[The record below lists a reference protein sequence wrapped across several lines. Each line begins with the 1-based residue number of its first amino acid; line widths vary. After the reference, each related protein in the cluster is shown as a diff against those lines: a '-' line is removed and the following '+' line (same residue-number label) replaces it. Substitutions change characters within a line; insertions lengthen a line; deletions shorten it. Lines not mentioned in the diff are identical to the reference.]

1 MREIKFR
8 GKAKMSIEELDDLYL
23 EHENGWVYGHL
34 VMYGKTPYIVGDF
47 IEVDSEYTV
56 NEFWVPVYPESVGQF
71 TGLTDK
77 NGKEI
82 YEGDILL
89 LHQFLFD
96 GHEFENELIG
106 EVIYDQETCSF
117 ALRNIRNADVKKYM
131 GYKEHEDCGNIPIFN
146 FYGLHEESF
155 EKLGDIYENPELLEE
170 GFK

>member
-71 TGLTDK
+71 TGLPDK
-77 NGKEI
+77 NG
-82 YEGDILL
+82 GDICETVTYSGKPFGTIDVVKFSGGAFKLTDIEDALL
-89 LHQFLFD
+89 PIPLDDSDIQSVEVI
-96 GHEFENELIG
+96 GNIFEHPHLIG
-106 EVIYDQETCSF
+106 G
-117 ALRNIRNADVKKYM
+117 KH
-131 GYKEHEDCGNIPIFN
+131 G
-146 FYGLHEESF
+146 
-155 EKLGDIYENPELLEE
+155 
-170 GFK
+170 

>member
-8 GKAKMSIEELDDLYL
+8 VWDKVIKVMRDVLSIDFEKQE
-23 EHENGWVYGHL
+23 VICPPRGHKFSEWYNQNL
-34 VMYGKTPYIVGDF
+34 PF
-47 IEVDSEYTV
+47 NEVLILQ
-56 NEFWVPVYPESVGQF
+56 N
-71 TGLTDK
+71 TGLKDK

-106 EVIYDQETCSF
+106 EVVYDQETCSF

-155 EKLGDIYENPELLEE
+155 EKLGDIYENPELLEG

>member
-8 GKAKMSIEELDDLYL
+8 A
-23 EHENGWVYGHL
+23 
-34 VMYGKTPYIVGDF
+34 
-47 IEVDSEYTV
+47 
-56 NEFWVPVYPESVGQF
+56 WVPEAESFIYTDDFTGVVDNQTILLWGYGDWRKLKVECVQQF
-71 TGLTDK
+71 TGLKDK

-106 EVIYDQETCSF
+106 EVVYDQETCSF

-131 GYKEHEDCGNIPIFN
+131 GYKVHEDCGNIPIFN

-155 EKLGDIYENPELLEE
+155 EKLGDIYENPELLEWKE
-170 GFK
+170 

>member
-71 TGLTDK
+71 TGLPDK
-77 NGKEI
+77 NFKEI
-82 YEGDILL
+82 YEGDICETVTYSGKPFGTIDVVKFSGGAFKLTDIEDALL
-89 LHQFLFD
+89 PIPLDDSDIQSVEVI
-96 GHEFENELIG
+96 GNIFEHPHLIG
-106 EVIYDQETCSF
+106 G
-117 ALRNIRNADVKKYM
+117 KH
-131 GYKEHEDCGNIPIFN
+131 G
-146 FYGLHEESF
+146 
-155 EKLGDIYENPELLEE
+155 
-170 GFK
+170 

>member
-71 TGLTDK
+71 TGLPDK

-82 YEGDILL
+82 YEGDIVNVN
-89 LHQFLFD
+89 HYGGTPKYETVRFYTIAGFAGIHPFTD
-96 GHEFENELIG
+96 SGHHWASHRCEI
-106 EVIYDQETCSF
+106 V
-117 ALRNIRNADVKKYM
+117 
-131 GYKEHEDCGNIPIFN
+131 GN
-146 FYGLHEESF
+146 
-155 EKLGDIYENPELLEE
+155 IYENPELLEGDE
-170 GFK
+170 FLPYE

>member
-1 MREIKFR
+1 TNI
-8 GKAKMSIEELDDLYL
+8 
-23 EHENGWVYGHL
+23 
-34 VMYGKTPYIVGDF
+34 PY
-47 IEVDSEYTV
+47 
-56 NEFWVPVYPESVGQF
+56 VGQAF
-71 TGLTDK
+71 VKLTSKYGRLIGLRQYTGLKDK

-106 EVIYDQETCSF
+106 EVVYDHETCSF

-131 GYKEHEDCGNIPIFN
+131 GYEEHEDCGNIPIFS

-155 EKLGDIYENPELLEE
+155 EKLGNVYENPELLDGE
-170 GFK
+170 KHD

>member
-71 TGLTDK
+71 TGLPDK

-82 YEGDILL
+82 YEGDICETVTYSGKPFGTIDVVKFSGGAFKLTDIEDALL
-89 LHQFLFD
+89 PIPLDDSDIQSVEVI
-96 GHEFENELIG
+96 GNIFEHPHLIG
-106 EVIYDQETCSF
+106 G
-117 ALRNIRNADVKKYM
+117 KH
-131 GYKEHEDCGNIPIFN
+131 G
-146 FYGLHEESF
+146 
-155 EKLGDIYENPELLEE
+155 
-170 GFK
+170 